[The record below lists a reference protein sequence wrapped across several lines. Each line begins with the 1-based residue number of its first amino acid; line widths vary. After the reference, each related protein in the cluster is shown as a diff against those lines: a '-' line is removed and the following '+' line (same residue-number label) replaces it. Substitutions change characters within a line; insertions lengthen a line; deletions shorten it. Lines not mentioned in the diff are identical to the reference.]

1 MKPKR
6 SITVSIILIFL
17 LFNILSIAIFT
28 VYMQSNGKEA
38 AVEYTRNNL
47 LEMTREKSQLLAI
60 AFDSIENRAE
70 LTGMYLE
77 DMLQQET
84 SDTLSSDYELTEDG
98 TIVRKRDSSKKTSEQ
113 SNIIV
118 SANTTLSEELIREI
132 NMTECLDRFFAEI
145 IEDEFNIA
153 DMEFVREENFEEQER
168 KDAFPNG

>member
-17 LFNILSIAIFT
+17 LFIILSIAIFT

-70 LTGMYLE
+70 LTGMYL
-77 DMLQQET
+77 
-84 SDTLSSDYELTEDG
+84 
-98 TIVRKRDSSKKTSEQ
+98 DSVDQRNSYGRS
-113 SNIIV
+113 
-118 SANTTLSEELIREI
+118 
-132 NMTECLDRFFAEI
+132 
-145 IEDEFNIA
+145 
-153 DMEFVREENFEEQER
+153 
-168 KDAFPNG
+168 